1 MVQFFIQD
9 EGMEAEENE
18 EDDSDVSEEG
28 DEFEDVDT
36 GNNAVIGLVYEYPT
50 KYYAG
55 NPRHTQSS
63 IACMNLTE
71 YLWNF

>member
-55 NPRHTQSS
+55 NP
-63 IACMNLTE
+63 
-71 YLWNF
+71 